1 MTLNFSEIKINLLT
15 ECVDVRQFTCR
26 KRAHSSTL
34 ENFLRRHAIDNQ
46 KKQLSVTWVA
56 TMRDVPIGYFS
67 LACASIDL
75 TDLTP
80 DEKDD
85 CPLYDRYPA
94 IIIGKFAVDDRYQQQ
109 GVGPWMMEHLYA
121 IIIRLL
127 ELVGCRYIIVESK
140 PASVGF
146 YEDRC
151 RFVNAK
157 TLDNGNVLLYKN
169 AITITKE
176 AE

>member
-1 MTLNFSEIKINLLT
+1 MCPLDT
-15 ECVDVRQFTCR
+15 
-26 KRAHSSTL
+26 
-34 ENFLRRHAIDNQ
+34 FL
-46 KKQLSVTWVA
+46 
-56 TMRDVPIGYFS
+56 

-80 DEKDD
+80 DERDG

-127 ELVGCRYIIVESK
+127 DLVGCRYIIVESK
-140 PASVGF
+140 AQHMGSCF
-146 YEDRC
+146 
-151 RFVNAK
+151 
-157 TLDNGNVLLYKN
+157 
-169 AITITKE
+169 
-176 AE
+176 

>member
-1 MTLNFSEIKINLLT
+1 
-15 ECVDVRQFTCR
+15 
-26 KRAHSSTL
+26 
-34 ENFLRRHAIDNQ
+34 
-46 KKQLSVTWVA
+46 
-56 TMRDVPIGYFS
+56 MRDVPIGYFS

-75 TDLTP
+75 TDLNP
-80 DEKDD
+80 DEKDG

-121 IIIRLL
+121 IIIRLM

>member
-1 MTLNFSEIKINLLT
+1 MMLNFSDISIDLLT

-26 KRAHSSTL
+26 RRAHSSTL
-34 ENFLRRHAIDNQ
+34 ENFLQRHAIDNQ

-56 TMRDVPIGYFS
+56 TTRGVPIGYFS

-75 TDLTP
+75 TDLTL
-80 DEKDD
+80 DEKDG
-85 CPLYDRYPA
+85 CPPYDRYPA
-94 IIIGKFAVDDRYQQQ
+94 IMIGKFAVDDRYQQQ

-127 ELVGCRYIIVESK
+127 HLVGCRYIIVESK
-140 PASVGF
+140 PTSVGF
-146 YEDRC
+146 YEKRC

-157 TLDNGNVLLYKN
+157 TLENGNVLLYKN
-169 AITITKE
+169 VITITE
-176 AE
+176 AVE